1 MNTPASPPF
10 RDPARPVDERI
21 GDLLGRLTLPE
32 KLGLLHQHQ
41 AAVPR
46 LGLDSFRTGTEALH
60 GVAWLGP
67 ATVFPQAIGL
77 ATTWNPDLV
86 QAVGAAV
93 ADEVR
98 VFHQKDPA
106 GVGLNVWAPVVNP
119 LRDPRWG
126 RNEEGFSEDPWLTGL
141 IATAYGRGLIGDR
154 PGHLKTAPAIKHF
167 FAYNN
172 ETSRCET
179 SSNLPPRVL
188 HDYELP
194 AFRAPVQAGAA
205 VSMMPSYNLVNGRP
219 AHLSPLINEV
229 VRSWTTDDLLVVS
242 DAGAP
247 ANLYELQHYLP
258 DGPSAYAAA
267 LLAGVDS
274 FTQDDTDAGP
284 SIQHLTDALRD
295 GLLSESDIDTAAR
308 HALAIRC
315 RLGEFDPAELQPYRD
330 LDPDLVNSPAHR
342 ELARDAA
349 RQSVVLL
356 KNECQVL
363 PLDAGTNSLTAV
375 IGPLADTLY
384 EDWYAGTLPYR
395 ITALD
400 GIVERLGSARV
411 EYCEGVDRVAL
422 RITETGLQLTVG
434 ADGRLQASAAGTAD
448 DGLFDL
454 FDWGGGAWA
463 LRSVRN
469 GRHLTAMDDGG
480 LVADQP
486 GPNGWEV
493 KQTFELIQTPE
504 ATLLIK
510 HLNSGRFLQVDDGA
524 VQLAER
530 EQATAFELEVVVD
543 GAAAAAELAARA
555 GTAIVVV
562 GNHPLV
568 NGRETEDRAELDL
581 PAAQERLVRAVHTAN
596 SRTVLVMSSSY
607 PFSVCWPEQNLPA
620 LLWSA
625 HGGQEYGRALAE
637 VLFGDCDPG
646 GRLPQTW
653 YRSAADLPDLLDY
666 DIIAT
671 DATYLYYR
679 GTPLYPFGHGLSYT
693 NFTYSELTMSAPT
706 LTADGEVR
714 VSCTVTNTGN
724 RSGHEVVQ
732 LYTHQQRSRV
742 KQPLRQL
749 RDFQHLTLASG
760 ESRRVELTVNA
771 ADLAFYDVTRDRPC
785 LETARHSILI
795 GRSCTDTRL
804 TGTVDVIGERIPLR
818 QLTSR
823 PLAAVNF
830 DQYCAMTLTAVA
842 VDHGDAARSVDP
854 GGWLGFDDIE
864 LPAGGFLCTARVSN
878 EGEATGTLELRL
890 DDPLR
895 GELLGRCD
903 VVPQTWT
910 DVSFEVT
917 SSRPTGT
924 LYAIFST
931 AGISLETLTF
941 APTAPLNGA

>member
-60 GVAWLGP
+60 GVAWLGL

-77 ATTWNPDLV
+77 AATWNPELV
-86 QAVGAAV
+86 QAVGDAV
-93 ADEVR
+93 GDEVR
-98 VFHQKDPA
+98 VFHQKDPGGA
-106 GVGLNVWAPVVNP
+106 GLNVWAPVVNP

-126 RNEEGFSEDPWLTGL
+126 RNEEGFSEDPWLTGV

-154 PGHLKTAPAIKHF
+154 PGYLKTAPTLKHF
-167 FAYNN
+167 LAYNN
-172 ETSRCET
+172 ETARCET

-205 VSMMPSYNLVNGRP
+205 VAMMPSYNLVNGRP

-229 VRSWTTDDLLVVS
+229 VRSWTSDDLLVVS

-247 ANLYELQHYLP
+247 ANLVELQHYLP

-274 FTQDDTDAGP
+274 FTQDDANTGP

-315 RLGEFDPAELQPYRD
+315 RLGEFDPPELQPYRD

-375 IGPLADTLY
+375 IGPLANTLY

-400 GIVERLGSARV
+400 GIVERLGSERV
-411 EYCEGVDRVAL
+411 EFCEGVDRIAL
-422 RITETGLQLTVG
+422 RVNGTGVRLTVG
-434 ADGRLQASAAGTAD
+434 ADGRLHASA
-448 DGLFDL
+448 DGAAEDGWFDL

-469 GRHLTAMDDGG
+469 GRYLTAMDDGG

-493 KQTFELIQTPE
+493 KQTFELVRTCE
-504 ATLLIK
+504 ATVLIR
-510 HLNSGRFLQVDDGA
+510 HLNSGHFLQVDDGA
-524 VQLAER
+524 VRLAER
-530 EQATAFELEVVVD
+530 EPATAFELEVVVD
-543 GAAAAAELAARA
+543 GAAAGAELAARA

-568 NGRETEDRAELDL
+568 NGRETEDRAELEL
-581 PAAQERLVRAVHTAN
+581 PAAQERLVHAVHAAN

-625 HGGQEYGRALAE
+625 HGGQEYGRALAD

-693 NFTYSELTMSAPT
+693 NFTYSELAMSAPSM
-706 LTADGEVR
+706 TADGEVR
-714 VSCTVTNTGN
+714 ISCTVTNTGN

-760 ESRRVELTVNA
+760 ESRRVELTLTA

-785 LETARHSILI
+785 IETARHSILI

-804 TGTVDVIGERIPLR
+804 TATVDVIGERIPVR
-818 QLTSR
+818 QLSSR

-842 VDHGDAARSVDP
+842 VDRGDAARSVDP
-854 GGWLGFDDIE
+854 GGWLGFDDIL
-864 LPAGGFLCTARVSN
+864 LPEGRFLCTARVSN
-878 EGEATGTLELRL
+878 ESSTPGVLELRL

-895 GELLGRCD
+895 GVLLGSCD
-903 VVPQTWT
+903 VPPHAWT
-910 DVSFEVT
+910 DLPFEVT
-917 SSRPTGT
+917 STQPTGT
-924 LYAIFST
+924 LYAVFSA

-941 APTAPLNGA
+941 EPTAPSNGA